1 VGVIEIAL
9 TAEARKP
16 SHRRDGAWSGQGENA
31 EERKRAFYFCLCLQ
45 LPSSAPSAPAVE
57 FGFPAHSSLTVHRT
71 MPRLCGERL
80 PFPCLRLPPSVFS
93 SNLTHRGGLYI
104 KGYNPETFD
113 PSVRL
118 YFLTAFASLTM
129 RLGLPVS
136 VLRSHGGQI
145 SFPREGYAFSEANV
159 SEFAELSPCPR
170 GCG

>member
-1 VGVIEIAL
+1 MVRTRRERRGKKTGILLLSMRSIAFL
-9 TAEARKP
+9 CAL
-16 SHRRDGAWSGQGENA
+16 
-31 EERKRAFYFCLCLQ
+31 RA
-45 LPSSAPSAPAVE
+45 SAVE

-129 RLGLPVS
+129 QLGLPAP

-159 SEFAELSPCPR
+159 SEFAELSPCPG
-170 GCG
+170 GCE